1 MRLLPVIVAIALILS
16 GGALSGWPRSFAAEL
31 PWLDPNWLQA
41 HVGEDAAAAKCKA
54 TFVAQICTMRRVI
67 ATIGAAEA
75 SAYFNPVER
84 ALVRPWEK
92 NT

>member
-1 MRLLPVIVAIALILS
+1 LL
-16 GGALSGWPRSFAAEL
+16 SFL
-31 PWLDPNWLQA
+31 NQA
-41 HVGEDAAAAKCKA
+41 NVGEDAAAAKCKA
-54 TFVAQICTMRRVI
+54 TFVAQICTMSGI